1 MAFLR
6 CFGYKLIRRGG
17 VADARVFV
25 EDDKDDELD
34 CTTIKGQV
42 TRYTSCELK
51 KFTMNFSTS
60 KLIACGG
67 FSTVYLAE
75 FPNSTLGAVKIMD
88 SSSERLN
95 RIYKQELDIL
105 LQIQHD
111 NIVKLLDHCDDAELG
126 NMLVFEYVPNGTLQD
141 KLHGKRDTIIPWRNR
156 MTVAFQLAQAIEYLH
171 DKCPLQIVHSDI
183 KASNILLDK
192 QFNCKLCDFGSAKMG
207 FSSSVLPP
215 TNRMML
221 GSPGYTDP
229 HYLRTG
235 IASKKNDIYSFGAV
249 TLELISGV
257 EAFSSD
263 TGERLISKAAP
274 ILNNVSKVAEMV
286 DPSLNGDYELEEAKA
301 MASLAALCLSDCS
314 SLRPSAS
321 EILEVMRSRI
331 SSISFLC
338 SADKKVLVY

>member
-6 CFGYKLIRRGG
+6 CFGYNLIRRGG
-17 VADARVFV
+17 VADARIFV

-34 CTTIKGQV
+34 CTTIAGHLK
-42 TRYTSCELK
+42 RYTSGELK
-51 KFTMNFSTS
+51 KFTTNFSTS
-60 KLIACGG
+60 NLIARGG

-75 FPNSTLGAVKIMD
+75 FPNLTLGAVKIMD

-111 NIVKLLDHCDDAELG
+111 NIVKLLDHCDDAQLG
-126 NMLVFEYVPNGTLQD
+126 NMLVFEYVSNGTLQD
-141 KLHGKRDTIIPWRNR
+141 KLHGKRDIIIPWRNR
-156 MTVAFQLAQAIEYLH
+156 MTVAFQLGQAIEYLH

-215 TNRMML
+215 TNRLML

-235 IASKKNDIYSFGAV
+235 IASKKNDIYSFGV
-249 TLELISGV
+249 VILELISGV

-263 TGERLISKAAP
+263 SGERLISKAAP
-274 ILNNVSKVAEMV
+274 VLKNASKVAEMV
-286 DPSLNGDYELEEAKA
+286 DPRLNRDYELEEAKA
-301 MASLAALCLSDCS
+301 MTSLAALCLSDCS

-321 EILEVMRSRI
+321 EILEFMRSRI

-338 SADKKVLVY
+338 SVDKKV